1 MNTMQLL
8 RVNRKYKGQY
18 LSLYNIAYELKDQIY
33 EQETISR
40 KGTQHIPDMLS
51 LSNIGTTTDG
61 VSCIIMNKAHD
72 AICLIQEYR
81 PAADVWVCDIPMG
94 LIEEDETPEEA
105 AIRET
110 KEETGLND
118 VTVLKTLPSSYVNPS
133 FSDSKVS
140 TIILEASGETS
151 INEDKIVPLWL
162 PLTKIRPLLTHPNC
176 PPMSSKT
183 QIVLYLL
190 AMSQNLDFLINT

>member
-1 MNTMQLL
+1 MQLL
-8 RVNRKYKGQY
+8 RINRKYKGQY
-18 LSLYNIAYELKDQIY
+18 LSLYNITYELKDQVC

-40 KGTQHIPDMLS
+40 KGTQRSPDVLD
-51 LSNIGTTTDG
+51 LSNIGETVDG
-61 VSCIIMNKAHD
+61 VSCIIINKTHD
-72 AICLIQEYR
+72 AICLLQEYR
-81 PAADVWVCDIPMG
+81 PAANVWVCDIPMG
-94 LIEEDETPEEA
+94 MIEDFETPEEA
-105 AIRET
+105 AVRET
-110 KEETGLND
+110 KEETGLHD
-118 VTVLKTLPSSYVNPS
+118 ITVLKTLPASYVNPS

-140 TIILEASGETS
+140 TVIMEASGETH

-162 PLTKIRPLLTHPNC
+162 PLTKIKPLLAHPNC